1 MILAGD
7 YVRIL
12 NGFYRGENGI
22 VINFDGYRYKIKL
35 LKKELEVKIERKD
48 LEKISKNQIEEK
60 IIKIRFDDGSEEI
73 LKDQDL
79 RYTCDCLKYNRCF
92 KGLYAL
98 GKYYSKEQYPKK
110 HKKDYFTQQI
120 LKIKNFYRTQA
131 QEAAQEIA
139 KIYIFLIDQ
148 SELLK
153 NIIKNIN
160 YICFMP
166 NINYKNHV
174 EQWGSILCDN
184 LSIQDISHIIKI
196 PAYKEE
202 GLRDYKYKVARERQK
217 IISGAFLIRENTIN
231 LKEKNC
237 LILDDICTTGLQIN
251 ELSSTLSKAGVKE
264 VYAFVI
270 GRTKY

>member
-1 MILAGD
+1 MILVGD
-7 YVRIL
+7 YIRIL
-12 NGFYRGENGI
+12 DGFYRGQNGI
-22 VINFDGYRYKIKL
+22 VISFDGYRYKIKL
-35 LKKELEVKIERKD
+35 LKKELEVKIKIKD

-60 IIKIRFDDGSEEI
+60 KIKIHFDDGTEEI

-79 RYTCDCLKYNRCF
+79 RYTCDCLKYNMCF

-110 HKKDYFTQQI
+110 HKSDYFTQQI
-120 LKIKNFYRTQA
+120 LKLKNFDKTQA

-139 KIYIFLIDQ
+139 KIYIYLINQ

-153 NIIKNIN
+153 IIIKNIN

-174 EQWGSILCDN
+174 KQWGSILCES
-184 LSIQDISHIIKI
+184 LSIQDISDIIEI
-196 PAYKEE
+196 PVYKEK
-202 GLRDYKYKVARERQK
+202 GLRNYKYKFFGERQK
-217 IISGAFLIRENTIN
+217 IISGAFIVKENDFN
-231 LKEKNC
+231 FKEKTC
-237 LILDDICTTGLQIN
+237 LVLDDICTTGLQIN
-251 ELSSTLSKAGVKE
+251 ELSSTLSKAGVTE